1 MKNWLNTLLI
11 ALLGIAASAI
21 VFLIVTPP
29 RGEPV
34 ELLPAPTP
42 APILVHI
49 VGAVGQPGVYPL
61 PRESRV
67 QDAIQAAG
75 GFAEDADQKA
85 VNLAVRLKDGEKI
98 TVPGVGDPVTPEPV
112 TPESSRSGSIPV
124 GPVDLN
130 SATLE
135 ELQTLPG
142 IGETKAK
149 AIIQYREQNNGFDSI
164 QELQEVNGIG
174 PATFENLK
182 ELVTV
187 N

>member
-1 MKNWLNTLLI
+1 M
-11 ALLGIAASAI
+11 GIAASAI
-21 VFLIVTPP
+21 IFLVVTPP

-42 APILVHI
+42 APILVHV
-49 VGAVGQPGVYPL
+49 VGAVQQPGVYPL

-75 GFAEDADQKA
+75 GFAEEADQKA
-85 VNLAVRLKDGEKI
+85 VNLAARLKDGEKI
-98 TVPGVGDPVTPEPV
+98 TVPGVDDPVLPAPAI
-112 TPESSRSGSIPV
+112 PESSRSGNLSV

-130 SATLE
+130 SASLE

-149 AIIQYREQNNGFDSI
+149 AIIQYREQNNGFDNI
-164 QELQEVNGIG
+164 EELQEVDGIG